1 MNATIE
7 EYKFSVFEAADYL
20 NVTHQT
26 VSKWARVG
34 ILANMRMP
42 HNRRYRKADLDA
54 FITRRINAVTDEPL
68 ETKEPE
74 EEKYSL
80 STL

>member
-7 EYKFSVFEAADYL
+7 EYEFSVFEAADYL

-34 ILANMRMP
+34 MLANMRMP
-42 HNRRYRKADLDA
+42 HNRRYRKVDLDA
-54 FITRRINAVTDEPL
+54 FIERRINAAMDEPW
-68 ETKEPE
+68 EVMQAGGKE
-74 EEKYSL
+74 
-80 STL
+80 

>member
-34 ILANMRMP
+34 MLANMRMP
-42 HNRRYRKADLDA
+42 HNRRYRKVDLDA
-54 FITRRINAVTDEPL
+54 FITRRINAATDETRETL
-68 ETKEPE
+68 ELK
-74 EEKYSL
+74 EEKNSL

>member
-1 MNATIE
+1 MNAVIKE
-7 EYKFSVFEAADYL
+7 FEYSVFEAADYL

-34 ILANMRMP
+34 MLANMRMP

-54 FITRRINAVTDEPL
+54 FITRRINAVTDETWETL
-68 ETKEPE
+68 ELKE
-74 EEKYSL
+74 EEKIA
-80 STL
+80 

>member
-7 EYKFSVFEAADYL
+7 EYGFSVFEAADYL

-26 VSKWARVG
+26 VSKWARMG
-34 ILANMRMP
+34 MLANMRMP

-54 FITRRINAVTDEPL
+54 FIDQRIIAATDKPWEIMQA
-68 ETKEPE
+68 EQ
-74 EEKYSL
+74 EEKSA
-80 STL
+80 T